1 MILANKAAGFISDP
15 IETASRHWTILVR
28 GNGTCTI
35 ELLSE
40 DGSWY
45 SYQQITGL
53 TGANVIDVPT
63 GKFRVRVPDGTSTTL
78 ELRT

>member
-1 MILANKAAGFISDP
+1 MILANKAAGFTSDP
-15 IETASRHWTILVR
+15 IETASRPWTILVR

-40 DGSWY
+40 DGNWY
-45 SYQQITGL
+45 AYQQITGL

-63 GKFRVRVPDGTSTTL
+63 GKFRVRVPDGTSTTV

>member
-1 MILANKAAGFISDP
+1 MILANNAAGFVSNP
-15 IETASRHWTILVR
+15 IETASRPWTILVR
-28 GNGTCTI
+28 GNGTCTV

-40 DGSWY
+40 DGNY
-45 SYQQITGL
+45 YTYPQITGL
-53 TGANVIDVPT
+53 TGVNVLDIPY